1 MASKPTQAVETAVD
15 TAANVV
21 IADVAPEL
29 AEAVDGP
36 VDAALNRETE
46 TLVGEAEA
54 EAKRIAADLE
64 RSVRLAENEALNA
77 IRSRFGH
84 HPQVAEALDAR
95 DLNAAIQAVNAVTAP
110 TDPKAAE

>member
-1 MASKPTQAVETAVD
+1 MASKPTQAAESAVD
-15 TAANVV
+15 TAANAV

-36 VDAALNRETE
+36 VDAALNHETE

-54 EAKRIAADLE
+54 EAKRLAADLE
-64 RSVRLAENEALNA
+64 RSARLAENEALNS
-77 IRSRFGH
+77 IRSHFGH

-95 DLNAAIQAVNAVTAP
+95 DLNAATEAVNAATTP